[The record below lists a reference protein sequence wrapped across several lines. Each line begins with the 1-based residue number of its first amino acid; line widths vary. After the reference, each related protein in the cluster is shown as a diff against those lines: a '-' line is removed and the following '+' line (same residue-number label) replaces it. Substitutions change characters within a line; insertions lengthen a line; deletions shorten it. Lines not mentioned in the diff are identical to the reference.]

1 VFVPRDYGRAE
12 PAMNADLGG
21 TSDGSFV
28 RFAAAP
34 LTSVAGDLGQLGR
47 SPAASQVRTGII
59 HVLSSA

>member
-1 VFVPRDYGRAE
+1 
-12 PAMNADLGG
+12 MNADLGG